1 MVAHPHR
8 PDVIYNFPLVADAL
22 RFPPEGRCRVYRSE
36 DAGETWTGLSNGLPT
51 DGFFSA
57 VMRDA
62 MCVDDADPAGVYF
75 GSRSGE
81 IWASPDEGDNWLPV
95 AEHLP
100 DVFSLRAAVI

>member
-1 MVAHPHR
+1 
-8 PDVIYNFPLVADAL
+8 
-22 RFPPEGRCRVYRSE
+22 VYRSE
-36 DAGETWTGLSNGLPT
+36 DAGETWTGSSKGLPE

-62 MCVDDADPAGVYF
+62 MCAEDADPAGIYF

-81 IWASPDEGDNWLPV
+81 VWGSPDDGESWQPV

-100 DVFSLRAAVI
+100 EVFCLRAAVI